1 MKAIFP
7 AGAVTTMPAKPT
19 GYQTGWVTDEGAGT
33 VIGAY
38 FFNQIIAEFGNVIAA
53 AGMTPSEDDLTQVAT
68 AIGKMITNGI
78 GTLPADM
85 ATVKAAISALQS
97 AGSGLDVAGVR
108 YWSQQ

>member
-19 GYQTGWVTDEGAGT
+19 AYGTGWATDAGAGT

-38 FFNQIIAEFGNVIAA
+38 TINQIFAELGNVIAA
-53 AGMTPSEDDLTQVAT
+53 AGMTPSEDDLTQVST
-68 AIGKMITNGI
+68 AISLLITNGTS
-78 GTLPADM
+78 TLTSDM
-85 ATVKAAISALQS
+85 ATVKSDIATLKS
-97 AGSGLDVAGVR
+97 AGSGLDVAAVR